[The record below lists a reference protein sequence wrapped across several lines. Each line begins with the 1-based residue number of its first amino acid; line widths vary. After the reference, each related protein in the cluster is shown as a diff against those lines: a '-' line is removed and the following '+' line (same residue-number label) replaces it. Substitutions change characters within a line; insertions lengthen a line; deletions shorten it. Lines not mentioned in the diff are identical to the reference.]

1 MEDFETIIA
10 TEYTDGEV
18 TETVRRVRKEIATE
32 LDTVV
37 YGEAYGRGYL

>member
-18 TETVRRVRKEIATE
+18 TETVRRVRKEIADDLTS
-32 LDTVV
+32 LV
-37 YGEAYGRGYL
+37 YGPCRGYL

>member
-1 MEDFETIIA
+1 MEDFEAIIA
-10 TEYTDGEV
+10 SNYSDGEV
-18 TETVRRVRKEIATE
+18 TATVRRVRKEIATE